1 MQNKFSRR
9 FLEDIKCGGRE
20 GKIVNLSLPGYEQKK
35 GGKTMLFVALMRLRE
50 GKMQSAIEQRMQWEF
65 PEGVKRVGE
74 YWLTTNDP
82 KVVSIY
88 EADSYEP
95 ILQMNAA
102 WDDALILRHFLQLL
116 KSREWSGLRKQ

>member
-1 MQNKFSRR
+1 
-9 FLEDIKCGGRE
+9 
-20 GKIVNLSLPGYEQKK
+20 
-35 GGKTMLFVALMRLRE
+35 MLFVALMRLRE

-82 KVVSIY
+82 KCISIY

-95 ILQMNAA
+95 ILQMNTA
-102 WDDALILRHFLQLL
+102 WDDAFDAQTF
-116 KSREWSGLRKQ
+116 SAVTAEQGMEWIKKVMMAQ